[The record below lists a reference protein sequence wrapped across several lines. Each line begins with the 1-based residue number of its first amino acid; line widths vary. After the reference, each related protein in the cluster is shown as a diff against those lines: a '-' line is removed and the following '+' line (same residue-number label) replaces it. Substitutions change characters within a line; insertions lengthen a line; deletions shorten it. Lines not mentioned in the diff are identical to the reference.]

1 MPADKYIQLLIKYK
15 NQVSIA
21 VCFIMGILCFVG
33 GRYSVDI
40 PPKAV
45 ICAEEIKTADKLFSQ
60 IEDERK
66 QHLTEIRECHDKE
79 TQECES
85 RIANELLKYEDS
97 KPKLDCRIAK
107 ALKPQCVKRGLW

>member
-1 MPADKYIQLLIKYK
+1 MSDQYIQLLLKYK

-21 VCFIMGILCFVG
+21 ACFIMGVLCFVG

-45 ICAEEIKTADKLFSQ
+45 ICSEEIKTADKLFTQ
-60 IEDERK
+60 IEQERIK
-66 QHLTEIRECHDKE
+66 HLSEIRECHDEEIKS
-79 TQECES
+79 CES
-85 RIANELLKYEDS
+85 RIVKELSRFEEK
-97 KPKLDCRIAK
+97 KPQLDCRIAK